1 MNNSSPLKIAFF
13 GTPDFTT
20 DFLTMLSEGGYTPSL
35 IVTNPDRPVGRGMH
49 VHTPLPKLWAQQH
62 AVTVLQPE
70 KLDDAFF
77 EALQVS
83 QWDLF
88 IVIAYGK
95 IIPERVINLPTHGTI
110 NLHYSLLPKYRG
122 ATPVESAILHGD
134 TTTGITF
141 QHMRFKLDTG
151 PILLQKEFAI
161 DPTDTTLT
169 LRHKLNQEAL
179 LLFPTV
185 LQNIFNNIVV
195 PIEQIEEHASH
206 CKKIAKEDGEI
217 SLDED
222 DAVLDR
228 KYRAYMPWPGLY
240 FFVTKHEKQIRVKI
254 NEAMFEDD
262 QFKIISVTPEGG
274 KPQPFDTFKHSYPL

>member
-1 MNNSSPLKIAFF
+1 MNNTTPLKIAFF

-20 DFLTMLSEGGYTPSL
+20 DFLTMLLENNFTPSL
-35 IVTNPDRPVGRGMH
+35 IVTNPDSPVGRGLTMRS
-49 VHTPLPKLWAQQH
+49 PLPKVWGNEH
-62 AVTVLQPE
+62 EITVLQPE

-77 EALQVS
+77 ETLQITE
-83 QWDLF
+83 WDLF

-95 IIPERVINLPTHGTI
+95 IIPERVINLPTFGTI

-122 ATPVESAILHGD
+122 ATPVESAILNGD
-134 TTTGITF
+134 PVTGITF
-141 QHMRFKLDTG
+141 QQMRFKLDTG
-151 PILLQKEFAI
+151 PILLQKEFSI
-161 DPTDTTLT
+161 SHTDTTLT
-169 LRHKLNQEAL
+169 LRHRLNQEAL

-185 LQNIFNNIVV
+185 LQNIFNKTIA

-222 DAVLDR
+222 DTVLDR

-254 NEAMFEDD
+254 NEAVFEDNK
-262 QFKIISVTPEGG
+262 FKILSVTPEGG
-274 KPQPFDTFKHSYPL
+274 KQQPFDIFMQNIK

>member
-1 MNNSSPLKIAFF
+1 MNSTQPRKIAFF
-13 GTPDFTT
+13 GTPDFTV
-20 DFLTMLSEGGYTPSL
+20 DFLTMLSENNFRPSL
-35 IVTNPDRPVGRGMH
+35 IITNPDSPVGRGLTMRS
-49 VHTPLPKLWAQQH
+49 PLPKVWGNEH
-62 AVTVLQPE
+62 EITVLQPE

-77 EALQVS
+77 ETLQTTK
-83 QWDLF
+83 WDLF

-95 IIPERVINLPTHGTI
+95 IIPERVINLSTFGTI

-134 TTTGITF
+134 PVTGITF
-141 QHMRFKLDTG
+141 QQMQFKLDTG
-151 PILLQKEFAI
+151 PILLQKEFPI
-161 DPTDTTLT
+161 EPTDTTLT
-169 LRHKLNQEAL
+169 LRHRLNQEAL
-179 LLFPTV
+179 LFFPAV
-185 LQNIFNNIVV
+185 LRNIFNKTIV

-254 NEAMFEDD
+254 NEAIFEDNK
-262 QFKIISVTPEGG
+262 FKILFVTPEGG
-274 KPQPFDTFKHSYPL
+274 KPQPFDIFMQNIK